1 MYLTHMSDSE
11 IISKNILHTD
21 DSAKHLRMMQMIKT
35 RIRDFLITKEGW
47 IFAVSDY
54 FHPRGIR
61 STLRYVPDEKG
72 ERELN
77 GVRYKK
83 YDFDVSF
90 DFMRKNRPEWVED
103 VHVVP
108 GSEIMTILR
117 PPEVVNALARSDS
130 RIAAIVRTLEEAGV
144 PRSRMGVTGSF
155 LPGLQNE
162 GSDVDFV
169 VYGSHWFTARDA
181 IREAKAS
188 EGPIEDIDEDM
199 WRKIYNKRIPE
210 ISFEEFVLHEKR
222 KGNRGMVEGTY
233 FDLLFVRDWEQIREP
248 VRRGKDVRRMKIEAK
263 VTNADLAFDSP
274 SVYRVEHEEID
285 HVLSY
290 THTYAGQALAGET
303 IEASGM
309 VEELGGI
316 KRLVVGTSREPK
328 GEWIRSLTL
337 LQAEGMV

>member
-1 MYLTHMSDSE
+1 
-11 IISKNILHTD
+11 
-21 DSAKHLRMMQMIKT
+21 MIKT
-35 RIRDFLITKEGW
+35 RIRDFLITKEDW

-54 FHPRGIR
+54 FHPHGIR
-61 STLRYVPDEKG
+61 STLRYVPDESG
-72 ERELN
+72 DRELN
-77 GVRYKK
+77 GVRYRK

-90 DFMRKNRPEWVED
+90 DFMRENRPEWVED

-108 GSEIMTILR
+108 ESEIRTVLR
-117 PPEVVNALARSDS
+117 PTEVIDARVRSDA
-130 RIAAIVRTLEEAGV
+130 RIAAIVRTLEAAGV
-144 PRSRMGVTGSF
+144 PRNKMGVTGSF

-169 VYGSHWFTARDA
+169 VYGRDWFTARDVIKA
-181 IREAKAS
+181 AKFS
-188 EGPIEDIDEDM
+188 GGPIEDIDEEM

-210 ISFEEFVLHEKR
+210 ISFEEFILHEKR

-233 FDLLFVRDWEQIREP
+233 FDLLFVRDWEQISEP
-248 VRRGKDVRRMKIEAK
+248 VRRGKDVMRMKIEAK

-274 SVYRVEHEEID
+274 SVYKVEHEEID

-290 THTYAGQALAGET
+290 THTYAGQALPGEI

-309 VEELGGI
+309 LEEVGGL

-337 LQAEGMV
+337 LQAEGMI

>member
-1 MYLTHMSDSE
+1 
-11 IISKNILHTD
+11 
-21 DSAKHLRMMQMIKT
+21 MIKT
-35 RIRDFLITKEGW
+35 RIRDFLITKDNW

-54 FHPRGIR
+54 FHPHGIR
-61 STLRYVPDEKG
+61 STLRYVPDENG

-77 GVRYKK
+77 GIRYKK

-90 DFMRKNRPEWVED
+90 DFMRRNRPQWVED

-108 GSEIMTILR
+108 EGEVKQVLR
-117 PPEVVNALARSDS
+117 PADVIDSLARSDR
-130 RIAAIVRTLEEAGV
+130 RIAAVVKTLENAGV
-144 PRSRMGVTGSF
+144 PRAKMGITGSF

-162 GSDVDFV
+162 GSDIDFV
-169 VYGSHWFTARDA
+169 VYGKEWFTARDA
-181 IREAKAS
+181 IKNAKLAG
-188 EGPIEDIDEDM
+188 GPIEDIDGNM

-233 FDLLFVRDWEQIREP
+233 FDLLFVRDWEQITAP
-248 VRRGKDVRRMKIEAK
+248 ASRGEDVGRIKIEAK

-274 SVYRVEHEEID
+274 SVYKIEHEEID

-290 THTYAGQALAGET
+290 THTYAGQALAGEV

-309 VEELGGI
+309 MEEVGGLR
-316 KRLVVGTSREPK
+316 RLVVGTSREPK

-337 LQAEGMV
+337 LQAEGNDIRK